1 MDEHRCS
8 TLPQPR
14 VEHDPG
20 GLATAV
26 TFFVSRAERAMVL
39 RALRRLSDDRG
50 RALVQAI
57 ERLEG
62 GERGR

>member
-1 MDEHRCS
+1 
-8 TLPQPR
+8 

-39 RALRRLSDDRG
+39 RALSRLSDDRG
-50 RALVQAI
+50 RALVRAI

-62 GERGR
+62 GKRGR